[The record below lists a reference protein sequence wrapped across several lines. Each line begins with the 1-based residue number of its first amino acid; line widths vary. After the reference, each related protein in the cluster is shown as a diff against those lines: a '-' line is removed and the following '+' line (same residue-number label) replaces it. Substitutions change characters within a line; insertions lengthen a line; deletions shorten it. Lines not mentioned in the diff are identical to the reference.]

1 MKRFILVF
9 LAVLILCGC
18 TAQTPSPTVENTPT
32 ASQTVTPT
40 VTPTQTVENS
50 PSPTKTPTPKPTGT
64 PSGFN
69 AHTEFKNG
77 SGDLELEYSI
87 YVPDDYDQ
95 SKEYPLVVYFS
106 SESQSAGDDYGVME
120 DVNLLFCHKESPLH
134 DSIVITPYKGSQW
147 VHADAKRVKDVI
159 EYVSSKYNVDAQRK
173 YMIATRLGCWM
184 AWQTVLQYPQCAS
197 AFVSVYGV
205 GVTVYGDSFGNV
217 DAIIDDIRPEMK
229 DMPIHYVHDIGGDP
243 EANMREYGEIAYNAL
258 KDLGGFT
265 NVYLTQTDDKNGADV
280 ANNYVSVDDI
290 SILEWLYQQQ
300 RQTVIYG
307 E

>member
-1 MKRFILVF
+1 MKRFILAF
-9 LAVLILCGC
+9 LAVLMLCGC

-32 ASQTVTPT
+32 VTQTVTPT
-40 VTPTQTVENS
+40 VT
-50 PSPTKTPTPKPTGT
+50 PTKTPTPKPTGT

-77 SGDLELEYSI
+77 SGDLELKYSI

-106 SESQSAGDDYGVME
+106 SESQRAGDDYSVME

-134 DSIVITPYKGSQW
+134 DSIVITPYKGAQW
-147 VHADAKRVKDVI
+147 VHADAKRVKNVI
-159 EYVSSKYNVDAQRK
+159 EYVSSEYNVDAKRK
-173 YMIATRLGCWM
+173 YMIATSLGCWM

-217 DAIIDDIRPEMK
+217 DAIIDEIRPEMK
-229 DMPIHYVHDIGGDP
+229 DLPIHYVHDIGGDP
-243 EANMREYGEIAYNAL
+243 ETNMKNYGETAYNAL

>member
-18 TAQTPSPTVENTPT
+18 TAQTPTP
-32 ASQTVTPT
+32 S
-40 VTPTQTVENS
+40 QTVENS
-50 PSPTKTPTPKPTGT
+50 QSPTKTLTSKPTGT

-77 SGDLELEYSI
+77 SGNLELDYSI

-106 SESQSAGDDYGVME
+106 SESQRAGDDYGVME
-120 DVNLLFCHKESPLH
+120 DINLLFCHKESPLH
-134 DSIVITPYKGSQW
+134 DSVVITPYKGSQW

-159 EYVSSKYNVDAQRK
+159 EYVCSKYNVDTQRK
-173 YMIATRLGCWM
+173 YMIATDLGCWM
-184 AWQTVLQYPQCAS
+184 AWQTILKYPQCAS
-197 AFVSVYGV
+197 AFVSVYG
-205 GVTVYGDSFGNV
+205 DSYGNV

-265 NVYLTQTDDKNGADV
+265 NVYLTQTDDKNGSDV
-280 ANNYVSVDDI
+280 VKYYVSVDDI

>member
-40 VTPTQTVENS
+40 VIPTQTVENS

-77 SGDLELEYSI
+77 SGDLELKYSI
-87 YVPDDYDQ
+87 YVPDNYDEN
-95 SKEYPLVVYFS
+95 KEYPLVIYFS
-106 SESQSAGDDYGVME
+106 GSSQRASDDSDIMV
-120 DVNLLFCHKESPLH
+120 DVNLLFDHKESPLH
-134 DSIVITPYKGSQW
+134 DSIVITPYKGTQW

-159 EYVSSKYNVDAQRK
+159 EYVSSKYNVDTQRK
-173 YMIATRLGCWM
+173 YMIATDLGCWM
-184 AWQTVLQYPQCAS
+184 AWQTILKYPQCAS

-217 DAIIDDIRPEMK
+217 DAIIDDIQPEMK
-229 DMPIHYVHDIGGDP
+229 DMPIHYVHDVGGDP

-290 SILEWLYQQQ
+290 SILEWLYQQK